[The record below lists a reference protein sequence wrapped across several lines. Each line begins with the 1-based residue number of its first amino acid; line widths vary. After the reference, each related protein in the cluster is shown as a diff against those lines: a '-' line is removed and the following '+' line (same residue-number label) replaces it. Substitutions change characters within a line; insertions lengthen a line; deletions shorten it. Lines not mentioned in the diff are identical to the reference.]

1 MRGVV
6 IAASMVFAAVT
17 GPIGMQNQGQG
28 QPPKNLQVL
37 PKDMTRR
44 QVVQVMRGFTRGLGV
59 RCNHCHVG
67 EGDDLSKYDFASDAK
82 PEKATARKM
91 IAMVNAINNTHL
103 AGVGEPA
110 EPPAP
115 GQPPAPKV
123 TCYTCHRGDMMP
135 LTAPPPAPGRGG
147 IR

>member
-1 MRGVV
+1 MRGFV
-6 IAASMVFAAVT
+6 IAASMVFAAAA
-17 GPIGMQNQGQG
+17 GPASIQNQGQG

-37 PKDMTRR
+37 PKDMTRQ

-67 EGDDLSKYDFASDAK
+67 EGNDLSQYDFASDAK

-91 IAMVNAINNTHL
+91 IAMVNAINTTHL

-123 TCYTCHRGDMMP
+123 TCYTCHRGDTMP
-135 LTAPPPAPGRGG
+135 LTAPPPGPGRGG
-147 IR
+147 V